1 MIPTVGKLSDQ
12 FGRKRFLIAGTVIF
26 LAGSA
31 LAGASQTMNELI
43 AFRAMQGLGAGIGIA
58 LVLTVVGDIFPPAE
72 RARWQG
78 IFGVVYGFSNLFG
91 PTLAGWLP
99 HHRPLLRSLVPIT
112 TPCHWVFYANL

>member
-1 MIPTVGKLSDQ
+1 MMIRTGGKLSDQ
-12 FGRKRFLIAGTVIF
+12 FGRKWFLTGGTVIF
-26 LAGSA
+26 LAGSG

-91 PTLAGWLP
+91 PTLAGWP
-99 HHRPLLRSLVPIT
+99 THPRPLLASPLPH
-112 TPCHWVFYANL
+112 TPPCPLAF